1 MQEIGLANPNST
13 RGRCGCP
20 GWLGDGGFVGIN
32 SGFNRAD
39 GCGVGRGSQ
48 RGGFGLKMSQMDILT
63 TRGMVKSA
71 TPPACSLCASSAGVF
86 EPLRGALAR
95 GRGAFSINQTTRP
108 SNSRKVLSDIGF
120 QHIEGC
126 CYGRLG
132 FKPLAQ
138 PLRLAAVGESLRCS
152 AKLTFS
158 KSQQKQ
164 WLAIN
169 KNATAKGGE
178 DAFGAAGGDRTHD
191 PWLRRPILYPL
202 SYSRIEWLE
211 L

>member
-71 TPPACSLCASSAGVF
+71 TP
-86 EPLRGALAR
+86 
-95 GRGAFSINQTTRP
+95 
-108 SNSRKVLSDIGF
+108 
-120 QHIEGC
+120 
-126 CYGRLG
+126 
-132 FKPLAQ
+132 
-138 PLRLAAVGESLRCS
+138 RLAVCVRHLPGFSNHYAVHSLAGAERS
-152 AKLTFS
+152 ASTKT
-158 KSQQKQ
+158 QGP
-164 WLAIN
+164 AIP
-169 KNATAKGGE
+169 ARSCPT
-178 DAFGAAGGDRTHD
+178 
-191 PWLRRPILYPL
+191 
-202 SYSRIEWLE
+202 
-211 L
+211 

>member
-86 EPLRGALAR
+86 EPLRAREAFSVDEMYAR
-95 GRGAFSINQTTRP
+95 GQHSLQTR
-108 SNSRKVLSDIGF
+108 VAIGF
-120 QHIEGC
+120 
-126 CYGRLG
+126 
-132 FKPLAQ
+132 
-138 PLRLAAVGESLRCS
+138 AAS
-152 AKLTFS
+152 
-158 KSQQKQ
+158 
-164 WLAIN
+164 
-169 KNATAKGGE
+169 
-178 DAFGAAGGDRTHD
+178 
-191 PWLRRPILYPL
+191 
-202 SYSRIEWLE
+202 
-211 L
+211 

>member
-71 TPPACSLCASSAGVF
+71 TPPSWSLCAPSAGVF
-86 EPLRGALAR
+86 EPLRAREAFSVDEMYAR
-95 GRGAFSINQTTRP
+95 GQHSLQTR
-108 SNSRKVLSDIGF
+108 VAIGF
-120 QHIEGC
+120 
-126 CYGRLG
+126 
-132 FKPLAQ
+132 
-138 PLRLAAVGESLRCS
+138 AAS
-152 AKLTFS
+152 
-158 KSQQKQ
+158 
-164 WLAIN
+164 
-169 KNATAKGGE
+169 
-178 DAFGAAGGDRTHD
+178 
-191 PWLRRPILYPL
+191 
-202 SYSRIEWLE
+202 
-211 L
+211 